1 MADAEALRLLIG
13 RVRSVASD
21 CFDLGACERL
31 RILADEMDAIVRQA
45 PPKLRPGSARP
56 VA

>member
-13 RVRSVASD
+13 RVRSIASD

-31 RILADEMDAIVRQA
+31 RILADEMDAVVRQT
-45 PPKLRPGSARP
+45 PPKLRPLA
-56 VA
+56 